1 MNFVAVGAVALGG
14 ALGSVMRYLL
24 DGFIQSVV
32 RSDFPFGIFIVNI
45 TGGLVMGLLTEL
57 MALKWNVS
65 LEARTFLIT
74 GVLGGYTTF
83 STFSLQSALLIER
96 HAYGMAAVYIVGS
109 AVLSIVALF
118 AGMWIVRVIYG

>member
-96 HAYGMAAVYIVGS
+96 HAYGIAAVYIVGS